1 MLINSEKRM
10 MLVVRNISLQCV
22 GKMLLFGKSSGI
34 ESILVRVIVLC
45 ILVKDVIRI
54 FCVVYELNFIGF
66 FFRKWLL
73 NFFIVYSQLKW
84 ISISVVYIRIILV
97 NSIQILMLGLIF
109 VVISDVFRIFG
120 SCRFNSRNI
129 MLLKINFS
137 IVQVLFV
144 CRCIVSGVWC
154 IILEWVMVILVVIVV
169 RMFEMLI
176 CLVIR

>member
-1 MLINSEKRM
+1 
-10 MLVVRNISLQCV
+10 
-22 GKMLLFGKSSGI
+22 
-34 ESILVRVIVLC
+34 
-45 ILVKDVIRI
+45 
-54 FCVVYELNFIGF
+54 
-66 FFRKWLL
+66 
-73 NFFIVYSQLKW
+73 
-84 ISISVVYIRIILV
+84 
-97 NSIQILMLGLIF
+97 MLGLIF

-169 RMFEMLI
+169 RMLEMLI